1 MRLPWVA
8 RDDAIRAGFHGQLE
22 QGFVVRVGEVRR
34 PVGLELTLLSGGAD
48 GVQHVVNVSQRQFHF
63 CGIAFGHFFVFEQE
77 MIAQQQL
84 PAIRAQLLEDFKRG
98 TVRGLQRAKED
109 IRIHDG
115 AVTWHGG
122 DCLRK

>member
-8 RDDAIRAGFHGQLE
+8 RDDAIRAGFDGQLE

-63 CGIAFGHFFVFEQE
+63 CGITFGHFFVFEQE

-84 PAIRAQLLEDFKRG
+84 PAIRASCW
-98 TVRGLQRAKED
+98 
-109 IRIHDG
+109 RISKAAPCVDHN
-115 AVTWHGG
+115 AP
-122 DCLRK
+122 RKTFVSMTAR